1 MIESSCSLIGECM
14 DGKEKYTFNHKTECF
29 LLKRQTDK
37 KEAIH
42 TDKKKDTDKKGNTNR
57 PCQGHKGCKNTW
69 KKAHNSNNL
78 ERSSHL
84 IWLQTDINKNNND
97 ADTSVND
104 SGQV

>member
-1 MIESSCSLIGECM
+1 MMQEHIQ
-14 DGKEKYTFNHKTECF
+14 KKHK
-29 LLKRQTDK
+29 
-37 KEAIH
+37 
-42 TDKKKDTDKKGNTNR
+42 
-57 PCQGHKGCKNTW
+57 
-69 KKAHNSNNL
+69 SNNL